1 MNNILKNRT
10 VIGLTCIVLSLLI
23 CFGLTPL
30 FNNALKAQT
39 EIIRVTKDIKK
50 GETITEDHV
59 ERVKVGA
66 YNLPETVVKSLD
78 DLKGKYAL
86 ADFMKGDYIL
96 ASKLTEYSVK
106 ENEYLYDLDGTKAA
120 ISVSIKSFALGL
132 SGKLQNGDIV
142 SIIASDYGEFRE
154 TIIPPELKYV
164 GVLAVTNS
172 KGIDGQMDLTDSNQD
187 EEKELPSTVTL
198 LVNTTQARIL
208 ADLEAKSKIHIAL
221 VYRGD
226 EANSKKFLEV
236 QEEAIISMEDS
247 AEEQE
252 NTINSTQ
259 GLDEEQDEAID
270 NFESMP
276 QVQEETND
284 YMGGLP
290 DEQ

>member
-10 VIGLTCIVLSLLI
+10 VIGLTCILLSLLI

-39 EIIRVTKDIKK
+39 EILRVNKDIKK
-50 GETITEDHV
+50 GEAITENHV

-66 YNLPETVVKSLD
+66 YNLPETIVKSLED
-78 DLKGKYAL
+78 IKGKYVL
-86 ADFMKGDYIL
+86 TDLIKGDYIL
-96 ASKLTEYSVK
+96 TSKLTENPTK
-106 ENEYLYDLDGTKAA
+106 ENEYLYKLDGTKTA

-142 SIIASDYGEFRE
+142 SIIASDYGDMRE

-164 GVLAVTNS
+164 KVIAVTNL
-172 KGIDGQMDLTDSNQD
+172 KGIDGQIDTTDSKRD

-198 LVNTTQARIL
+198 LANTIQARIL

-221 VYRGD
+221 VYRGNK
-226 EANSKKFLEV
+226 ANSKKFLEV
-236 QEEAIISMEDS
+236 QEEAIISVEVL
-247 AEEQE
+247 EKEKE
-252 NTINSTQ
+252 NPANSIQ
-259 GLDEEQDEAID
+259 GLPEEQDGAID
-270 NFESMP
+270 HFESMP
-276 QVQEETND
+276 QVQEESND

-290 DEQ
+290 NEQ

>member
-10 VIGLTCIVLSLLI
+10 VIGLTCIFLSLII

-50 GETITEDHV
+50 GEAITENHV

-66 YNLPETVVKSLD
+66 YNLPETIVKSLED
-78 DLKGKYAL
+78 IKGKYVL
-86 ADFMKGDYIL
+86 TDLIKGDYIL
-96 ASKLTEYSVK
+96 TSKLTENPIK
-106 ENEYLYDLDGTKAA
+106 ENEYLYNLDGTKAA

-164 GVLAVTNS
+164 EVLAVTNS
-172 KGIDGQMDLTDSNQD
+172 KGMDGQMDSTDSNQD

-198 LVNTTQARIL
+198 LTNTTQARIL

-221 VYRGD
+221 VHRGD

-236 QEEAIISMEDS
+236 QEETIISMEDS
-247 AEEQE
+247 AEERE
-252 NTINSTQ
+252 DTINSTQ
-259 GLDEEQDEAID
+259 GLDDEQDGAID
-270 NFESMP
+270 HLESMQ

-284 YMGGLP
+284 YMGGLS

>member
-1 MNNILKNRT
+1 MSNILKNRT
-10 VIGLTCIVLSLLI
+10 VIGITCILLSLLI

-50 GETITEDHV
+50 GEVITEDHV
-59 ERVKVGA
+59 ERVKVGG
-66 YNLPETVVKSLD
+66 YNLPTAVIKSLG
-78 DLKGKYAL
+78 DLKGKHAL
-86 ADFMKGDYIL
+86 ADLMKGDYIL
-96 ASKLTEYSVK
+96 TSKLTEDPVK
-106 ENEYLYDLDGTKAA
+106 ENKYLYNFDGTKAA

-142 SIIASDYGEFRE
+142 SIIASDYGEFRD

-164 GVLAVTNS
+164 EVLAVTNS
-172 KGIDGQMDLTDSNQD
+172 KGIDSGTDSTDSNQV

-226 EANSKKFLEV
+226 EANSKKFLVV
-236 QEEAIISMEDS
+236 QEEAIISMEVLGK
-247 AEEQE
+247 EKE
-252 NTINSTQ
+252 NPTNSTQ
-259 GLDEEQDEAID
+259 GLPEEQDEAI
-270 NFESMP
+270 NYLESMP
-276 QVQEETND
+276 QVQEEAND

-290 DEQ
+290 DE

>member
-10 VIGLTCIVLSLLI
+10 VIGLACIVLSLFI

-39 EIIRVTKDIKK
+39 EIIRVTKGIKK
-50 GETITEDHV
+50 GEAITANHV

-66 YNLPETVVKSLD
+66 YNLPETVVKSPEG
-78 DLKGKYAL
+78 LKGKYAL

-96 ASKLTEYSVK
+96 ASKLTEHPVK
-106 ENEYLYDLDGTKAA
+106 ENEYLYDLDGSKAA

-164 GVLAVTNS
+164 EVLAVTNS
-172 KGIDGQMDLTDSNQD
+172 KGIDGQMDLTDNNQD

-208 ADLEAKSKIHIAL
+208 ADLEAKSKIHITL

-284 YMGGLP
+284 YIGGLP

>member
-10 VIGLTCIVLSLLI
+10 VIGLTCILLSLLI

-39 EIIRVTKDIKK
+39 EILRVNKDIKK
-50 GETITEDHV
+50 GEAITENHV

-66 YNLPETVVKSLD
+66 YNLPETIIKSLED
-78 DLKGKYAL
+78 IKGKYVL
-86 ADFMKGDYIL
+86 TDLIKGDYIL
-96 ASKLTEYSVK
+96 TSKLTENPIK
-106 ENEYLYDLDGTKAA
+106 ENEYLYKLDGTKTA

-142 SIIASDYGEFRE
+142 SIIASDYGDMRE

-164 GVLAVTNS
+164 KVIAVTNS
-172 KGIDGQMDLTDSNQD
+172 KGIDGQIDTTDSKRD

-252 NTINSTQ
+252 DTIDSSQ
-259 GLDEEQDEAID
+259 GLYEEQDGAID
-270 NFESMP
+270 HFESMP

-284 YMGGLP
+284 NRGGLP
-290 DEQ
+290 NEQ